1 VVAVRR
7 HLRVHGDAGRDVG
20 LVVLSGGVFR
30 QRDRAGGLAAVVATL
45 RADPELAPVFAGAPV
60 VVDADF
66 AVVPAGLLAAR
77 GRTAAAETLLKDH
90 LLG

>member
-1 VVAVRR
+1 VE
-7 HLRVHGDAGRDVG
+7 

-30 QRDRAGGLAAVVATL
+30 QRGRSGGLAAVVATL
-45 RADPELAPVFAGAPV
+45 RTDPVLAPALCEAPV

-77 GRTAAAETLLKDH
+77 GRTTAAESLLRDH

>member
-1 VVAVRR
+1 
-7 HLRVHGDAGRDVG
+7 
-20 LVVLSGGVFR
+20 
-30 QRDRAGGLAAVVATL
+30 VVATL
-45 RADPELAPVFAGAPV
+45 RTDPVLAAALRDAPV

-77 GRTAAAETLLKDH
+77 GRTTAAESLLRDH

>member
-1 VVAVRR
+1 V
-7 HLRVHGDAGRDVG
+7 
-20 LVVLSGGVFR
+20 
-30 QRDRAGGLAAVVATL
+30 
-45 RADPELAPVFAGAPV
+45 LAPALHGVQV

-77 GRTAAAETLLKDH
+77 GRTDAAESLLRDH

>member
-1 VVAVRR
+1 V
-7 HLRVHGDAGRDVG
+7 RDVG

-30 QRDRAGGLAAVVATL
+30 QRDRAGGLAAVAATL
-45 RADPELAPVFAGAPV
+45 RADPVLAPALSGAPV

-77 GRTAAAETLLKDH
+77 GRTEAAESLLRDH